1 MEKVVVKQSLLDI
14 AIQCC
19 GSVEAVFDIAVL
31 NDLSITD
38 ELVVGKAI
46 QCDTVADVN
55 IANYYRNRNLKP
67 ATALSLDDK
76 ITLTTNEGISYWA
89 INDDF
94 VVQ

>member
-38 ELVVGKAI
+38 ELIVGQTI
-46 QCDTVADVN
+46 QCNKITDVN

-67 ATALSLDDK
+67 ATGLSFDDK

-94 VVQ
+94 IVQ